1 VPVQQKMT
9 TQDGSTPKAI
19 FLPVL
24 VTLIALCLGA
34 AAALTLLT
42 PNTAAPAG
50 PAELSLVAQRLPY
63 EAQNALRG
71 EASAF
76 DALAKSSARLKSLR
90 AAGNAG
96 AGNAADAAAWNK
108 LSEGV
113 RTVSDARAAVETIQA
128 SNQEA
133 RELAPKLLSELG
145 DLASAVGVQKLEG
158 MSRYLERFELMVQR
172 IQQDLS
178 GLASGVSDAAPA
190 AQRLAD
196 SLEFLNQVVR
206 GLSGEESGL
215 ALTRVTGGAD
225 AEQRLK
231 AVVARN
237 QQFAN
242 SVRKAIGAA
251 ESLSKAQVAA
261 RGLPSVAGTLAAQ
274 LGDAAAPRVD
284 SGASY
289 KPWVLALLGLAAA
302 LFAALVWTYRK
313 SVNVRRSSELRVRE
327 NERNQEAIMRLL
339 DELSSLA
346 DGDLTVQATVT
357 EDITGAIAD
366 SINYAIEA
374 LRELVTTINDSAI
387 QLDGAAK
394 QTQSTAAHMAK
405 ASSAQSRQI
414 SAASESMADMA
425 ASIEEVSGNSERC
438 SDVARHSVDIAH
450 KGGDAVRRTIDGMNA
465 IRETI
470 QETSKRIKRLG
481 ESSQE
486 IGNIV
491 ELINDIAEQT
501 NILALNASIQASMAG
516 EAGRGFA
523 VVADEVQRL
532 AERAANATKQI
543 EVLVR
548 TIQTDTNE
556 AVVSMERSTT
566 DVVGGA
572 LLAENAGAA
581 LEEIEQVSNQIA
593 SLVQNISASARQ
605 QAAVSGNISKNM
617 QVVREISTQTA
628 EGSTATSTSIAK
640 LAALSAQLRKSVAG
654 FRLPDYGGGTTTVG
668 ATSSRLRALIEPAGA
683 PNPGSSNGTGA
694 PVAAAPVGGS
704 APVSAG
710 GMGATN
716 SSSAGNSGKIRKASG
731 FGG

>member
-1 VPVQQKMT
+1 MNMR
-9 TQDGSTPKAI
+9 DNSTPKSTL
-19 FLPVL
+19 LPAL
-24 VTLIALCLGA
+24 VAVIVLCLAGA
-34 AAALTLLT
+34 AVLTLLT
-42 PNTAAPAG
+42 HGASPTAAPA
-50 PAELSLVAQRLPY
+50 AQASLILQRMPF

-71 EASAF
+71 EATAF
-76 DALAKSSARLKSLR
+76 DALAKSVARINGLR
-90 AAGNAG
+90 G
-96 AGNAADAAAWNK
+96 ALTDDKTPDSSWNK
-108 LSEGV
+108 LTDTASKVGE
-113 RTVSDARAAVETIQA
+113 ARKAVETIQTA
-128 SNQEA
+128 NQEA

-158 MSRYLERFELMVQR
+158 MSRYLERFELTVQR
-172 IQQDLS
+172 VQQELNGLS
-178 GLASGVSDAAPA
+178 SGVSGAAPT

-196 SLEFLNQVVR
+196 SLEFLNQVMR

-215 ALTRVTGGAD
+215 ALTRVTGND
-225 AEQRLK
+225 AEQRLRT
-231 AVVARN
+231 VVQRN
-237 QQFAN
+237 QQFGA

-261 RGLPSVAGTLAAQ
+261 RALPALAGGLATGMGESASQKDPG
-274 LGDAAAPRVD
+274 G
-284 SGASY
+284 SY
-289 KPWVLALLGLAAA
+289 KALILILLAVAAAA
-302 LFAALVWTYRK
+302 LGALFWVFLK
-313 SVNVRRSSELRVRE
+313 SVSARRTTELRVRE

-394 QTQSTAAHMAK
+394 QTQGAAAHMAK
-405 ASSAQSRQI
+405 ASGAQSRQI
-414 SAASESMADMA
+414 SSASESMEDMA
-425 ASIEEVSGNSERC
+425 ASIEEVSGNAERC

-465 IRETI
+465 IREAI

-605 QAAVSGNISKNM
+605 QAVASGNISKNM
-617 QVVREISTQTA
+617 QVVREISSQTA

-654 FRLPDYGGGTTTVG
+654 FRLPDFGAGTTT
-668 ATSSRLRALIEPAGA
+668 LGA
-683 PNPGSSNGTGA
+683 PP
-694 PVAAAPVGGS
+694 AALPATPATPS
-704 APVSAG
+704 MPDPVSL
-710 GMGATN
+710 
-716 SSSAGNSGKIRKASG
+716 SNSGRLRKASG
-731 FGG
+731 VGA

>member
-1 VPVQQKMT
+1 MT
-9 TQDGSTPKAI
+9 KRNETASKANL
-19 FLPVL
+19 LPLLAGLIL
-24 VTLIALCLGA
+24 VCVGA

-42 PNTAAPAG
+42 HDAAPVSA
-50 PAELSLVAQRLPY
+50 PAELSLVVQRMPY

-71 EASAF
+71 ESSAF
-76 DALAKSSARLKSLR
+76 DALAKSAARLKTLHGGGGT
-90 AAGNAG
+90 GN
-96 AGNAADAAAWNK
+96 WSK
-108 LSEGV
+108 LSAGV
-113 RTVSDARAAVETIQA
+113 ATVNDARSAVETIQT

-145 DLASAVGVQKLEG
+145 DLASAVGAQKLDG

-172 IQQDLS
+172 VQQDLN

-196 SLEFLNQVVR
+196 SLEFLNQVMR

-215 ALTRVTGGAD
+215 ALPRVSGAD

-231 AVVARN
+231 TVVARN
-237 QQFAN
+237 QQYGN
-242 SVRKAIGAA
+242 TVRKAIGAA
-251 ESLSKAQVAA
+251 EALSKAQAAA
-261 RGLPSVAGTLAAQ
+261 RTLPALASSLAAE
-274 LGDAAAPRVD
+274 LGDAPAARAE
-284 SGASY
+284 SGSGY
-289 KPWVLALLGLAAA
+289 KPWIVSLLGLAAV
-302 LFAALVWTYRK
+302 LLAALAWIYSK
-313 SVNVRRSSELRVRE
+313 SVNVRRTSELRVRE

-387 QLDGAAK
+387 QLDGATK
-394 QTQSTAAHMAK
+394 QTQAAAAHMAK

-414 SAASESMADMA
+414 SSASESMVDMA

-605 QAAVSGNISKNM
+605 QAVASGNISKNM

-640 LAALSAQLRKSVAG
+640 LAALAAQLRKSVSG

-668 ATSSRLRALIEPAGA
+668 STSSPRLPAVNPPAATGAGA
-683 PNPGSSNGTGA
+683 GGA
-694 PVAAAPVGGS
+694 TAGNAASAGGS
-704 APVSAG
+704 A
-710 GMGATN
+710 
-716 SSSAGNSGKIRKASG
+716 GNTGKMRKASG
-731 FGG
+731 FGA

>member
-1 VPVQQKMT
+1 MRNETSSGV
-9 TQDGSTPKAI
+9 GW
-19 FLPVL
+19 LPVL
-24 VTLIALCLGA
+24 LALVVLCLAG

-42 PNTAAPAG
+42 RSSAPAAAPV
-50 PAELSLVAQRLPY
+50 EEFSFIMQRAPF

-71 EASAF
+71 EPSAF
-76 DALAKSSARLKSLR
+76 DALAKSAARLNTLT
-90 AAGNAG
+90 ADG
-96 AGNAADAAAWNK
+96 ALAAARVKFASDWSK
-108 LSEGV
+108 LRDGV
-113 RTVSDARAAVETIQA
+113 TGVGAARSAVESIQG
-128 SNQEA
+128 SNREA

-158 MSRYLERFELMVQR
+158 MNGYLQRFELTVQR
-172 IQQDLS
+172 IEQDLN
-178 GLASGVSDAAPA
+178 GLALGVSDAAPA

-215 ALTRVTGGAD
+215 ALSRVTGAD

-231 AVVARN
+231 IVVQRN

-251 ESLSKAQVAA
+251 EPLSKAQAAA
-261 RGLPSVAGTLAAQ
+261 RALPALAGSLAAEM
-274 LGDAAAPRVD
+274 GSMAPPPAD
-284 SGASY
+284 SGAGF
-289 KPWVLALLGLAAA
+289 KPWILALLGLAAVSLA
-302 LFAALVWTYRK
+302 GLAGVYLK
-313 SVNVRRSSELRVRE
+313 SVNVRRTSELRVRE

-394 QTQSTAAHMAK
+394 QTQGAAAHMAK

-425 ASIEEVSGNSERC
+425 SSIEEVSGNSERC

-668 ATSSRLRALIEPAGA
+668 ATSSTRLPALKEPASTGGA
-683 PNPGSSNGTGA
+683 D
-694 PVAAAPVGGS
+694 
-704 APVSAG
+704 
-710 GMGATN
+710 
-716 SSSAGNSGKIRKASG
+716 NSGKMRKASG
-731 FGG
+731 FSA

>member
-1 VPVQQKMT
+1 MT
-9 TQDGSTPKAI
+9 TKRNDTAPNINLLPILAG
-19 FLPVL
+19 FLL
-24 VTLIALCLGA
+24 LCLLA
-34 AAALTLLT
+34 VAILTAVSRSSA
-42 PNTAAPAG
+42 PVAAPA
-50 PAELSLVAQRLPY
+50 EQMSLVVQRIPF

-76 DALAKSSARLKSLR
+76 DALDKSAARLKSLR
-90 AAGNAG
+90 SAAPGLG
-96 AGNAADAAAWNK
+96 DAASWGK
-108 LSEGV
+108 LNDSV
-113 RTVSDARAAVETIQA
+113 TTVAQARPAVEAIQA
-128 SNQEA
+128 ANQEV

-145 DLASAVGVQKLEG
+145 DLGSSVGVQKLEG
-158 MSRYLERFELMVQR
+158 MSRFLERFELAVQR
-172 IQQDLS
+172 IQQELN
-178 GLASGVSDAAPA
+178 GLGTGVSDAAPS

-196 SLEFLNQVVR
+196 SLEFLNQVIR
-206 GLSGEESGL
+206 GLSGEESGIPIQ
-215 ALTRVTGGAD
+215 RVTGAD
-225 AEQRLK
+225 PEQRLK
-231 AVVARN
+231 TVVQRH
-237 QQFAN
+237 QQYTA

-251 ESLSKAQVAA
+251 DPLSKAQAAA
-261 RGLPSVAGTLAAQ
+261 RALPSLANTLTTQ
-274 LGDAAAPRVD
+274 LA
-284 SGASY
+284 GASPRDENGGGF
-289 KPWVLALLGLAAA
+289 KGLILALLVVAVLLLGALA
-302 LFAALVWTYRK
+302 WTYLQTADQ
-313 SVNVRRSSELRVRE
+313 RRNNELRVRE

-387 QLDGAAK
+387 QLDSAAK
-394 QTQSTAAHMAK
+394 QTQGAAAHMAK

-414 SAASESMADMA
+414 SSASESMADMA

-438 SDVARHSVDIAH
+438 SDVARHSVDVAH

-581 LEEIEQVSNQIA
+581 LGEIEQVSNQIA

-605 QAAVSGNISKNM
+605 QAAASGNISKNM
-617 QVVREISTQTA
+617 QVVREISSQTA

-640 LAALSAQLRKSVAG
+640 LAALSAQLRKSVSG
-654 FRLPDYGGGTTTVG
+654 FRLPDYGGGPKK
-668 ATSSRLRALIEPAGA
+668 TS
-683 PNPGSSNGTGA
+683 
-694 PVAAAPVGGS
+694 GS
-704 APVSAG
+704 APPAPAPATAPKLTAVPESAPP
-710 GMGATN
+710 A
-716 SSSAGNSGKIRKASG
+716 APGKMRKASG
-731 FGG
+731 IGA

>member
-1 VPVQQKMT
+1 MT
-9 TQDGSTPKAI
+9 TRETTASRTSL
-19 FLPVL
+19 LPVL
-24 VTLIALCLGA
+24 LALIVASLAGA
-34 AAALTLLT
+34 AVLTVLARGGA
-42 PNTAAPAG
+42 PAAAPADQ
-50 PAELSLVAQRLPY
+50 LSLVVERIPF

-71 EASAF
+71 EPSAF
-76 DALAKSSARLKSLR
+76 GALDKSMARLKSLSSSSAL
-90 AAGNAG
+90 AAMG
-96 AGNAADAAAWNK
+96 AKLDPESNKFATAAA
-108 LSEGV
+108 
-113 RTVSDARAAVETIQA
+113 TVADARAAVATIQA
-128 SNQEA
+128 ANQET

-158 MSRYLERFELMVQR
+158 MSRYLERFELTVQR
-172 IQQDLS
+172 IQQELA
-178 GLASGVSDAAPA
+178 GLASGVSDAGPT

-196 SLEFLNQVVR
+196 SLEFLNQVMR

-215 ALTRVTGGAD
+215 SLTRVTGAD

-231 AVVARN
+231 TLVQRN
-237 QQFAN
+237 QQFAA

-251 ESLSKAQVAA
+251 EPLSKAQTAA
-261 RGLPSVAGTLAAQ
+261 RSLPALASSLTAQ
-274 LGDAAAPRVD
+274 FGQTQPAPVD
-284 SGASY
+284 SGGAY
-289 KPWVLALLGLAAA
+289 KTWILALLGAAVLLLGA
-302 LFAALVWTYRK
+302 LTWLFLK
-313 SVNVRRSSELRVRE
+313 SANARRGSELRVRE

-339 DELSSLA
+339 DEISSLA
-346 DGDLTVQATVT
+346 EGDLTVQATVT
-357 EDITGAIAD
+357 EDITGTIAD
-366 SINYAIEA
+366 SINYAVEA

-394 QTQSTAAHMAK
+394 QTQGAAAHMAK

-414 SAASESMADMA
+414 SSASESMADMA

-593 SLVQNISASARQ
+593 NLVQNISASARQ
-605 QAAVSGNISKNM
+605 QAVASGNISKNM

-628 EGSTATSTSIAK
+628 ESSTATSTSIAK

-654 FRLPDYGGGTTTVG
+654 FRLPDYGGGTTTTVG
-668 ATSSRLRALIEPAGA
+668 SGTGSSAPRTAGKGSATNGGGSAAGA
-683 PNPGSSNGTGA
+683 GSSLAAGA
-694 PVAAAPVGGS
+694 AAAPGLPPLNE
-704 APVSAG
+704 PV
-710 GMGATN
+710 N
-716 SSSAGNSGKIRKASG
+716 VGNSGQMRKASG
-731 FGG
+731 ASA

>member
-1 VPVQQKMT
+1 MSA
-9 TQDGSTPKAI
+9 QDTTPKAPL
-19 FLPVL
+19 LPALLVL
-24 VTLIALCLGA
+24 IVACLGA
-34 AAALTLLT
+34 AAVLTVMQHGAS
-42 PNTAAPAG
+42 PVAAPADQI
-50 PAELSLVAQRLPY
+50 SLVAERIPF

-71 EASAF
+71 DMGSF
-76 DALAKSSARLKSLR
+76 DALGKSIARLR
-90 AAGNAG
+90 ALSAGSPGAG
-96 AGNAADAAAWNK
+96 APLQAAVGKVSTAAAAVADA
-108 LSEGV
+108 
-113 RTVSDARAAVETIQA
+113 RPAVETMQTA
-128 SNQEA
+128 NQET
-133 RELAPKLLSELG
+133 RDLAPKLLSELG
-145 DLASAVGVQKLEG
+145 DLGSAVGAQKLEG
-158 MSRYLERFELMVQR
+158 MSRYLERFELAVQR
-172 IQQDLS
+172 IQQELN
-178 GLASGVSDAAPA
+178 GMASGVSDAAPT

-196 SLEFLNQVVR
+196 SLEFLSQVIR
-206 GLSGEESGL
+206 GLSGEESGM
-215 ALTRVTGGAD
+215 ALTRVTGPD

-231 AVVARN
+231 IVVQRN
-237 QQFAN
+237 QQFTA
-242 SVRKAIGAA
+242 SVRKAIAAA
-251 ESLSKAQVAA
+251 EPLSKAQGAA
-261 RGLPSVAGTLAAQ
+261 RSLPALTSEVTRQ
-274 LGDAAAPRVD
+274 LGGTTAPPVQPANGYRL
-284 SGASY
+284 
-289 KPWVLALLGLAAA
+289 WILALLVVAVALLGALAWQ
-302 LFAALVWTYRK
+302 FRK
-313 SVNVRRSSELRVRE
+313 SASARRSSELRVRE

-366 SINYAIEA
+366 SINYAVEA

-387 QLDGAAK
+387 QLDGAAR
-394 QTQSTAAHMAK
+394 QTQAVAAHMAK

-438 SDVARHSVDIAH
+438 ADVARHSVDVAH

-654 FRLPDYGGGTTTVG
+654 FRLPDYGAGTTTVG
-668 ATSSRLRALIEPAGA
+668 AVTPVAGLKPVSGP
-683 PNPGSSNGTGA
+683 PNPGPPNPGPRSAG
-694 PVAAAPVGGS
+694 PVAAGS
-704 APVSAG
+704 
-710 GMGATN
+710 
-716 SSSAGNSGKIRKASG
+716 SGKLRKASG
-731 FGG
+731 AGA

>member
-1 VPVQQKMT
+1 MN
-9 TQDGSTPKAI
+9 TPIAKPLKSRFA
-19 FLPVL
+19 PVL
-24 VTLIALCLGA
+24 AALILLCLAG
-34 AAALTLLT
+34 AAALTWR
-42 PNTAAPAG
+42 ARGAPA
-50 PAELSLVAQRLPY
+50 AADQQLALMVQRIPF

-71 EASAF
+71 EPGAF
-76 DALAKSSARLKSLR
+76 VALAQSAGRMSQLRPALANPSL
-90 AAGNAG
+90 
-96 AGNAADAAAWNK
+96 AADADWSRLGEAAAAV
-108 LSEGV
+108 EAG
-113 RTVSDARAAVETIQA
+113 RAAVETVQA
-128 SNQEA
+128 AN
-133 RELAPKLLSELG
+133 RESREIAPKLLSELG
-145 DLASAVGVQKLEG
+145 DVASAVGVKNLEV
-158 MSRYLERFELMVQR
+158 MSRYLERFELAVQR
-172 IQQDLS
+172 VQQELT
-178 GLASGVSDAAPA
+178 GMATGVSDAAPA

-196 SLEFLNQVVR
+196 SLEFLNQVMR
-206 GLSGEESGL
+206 GLSGEDSGL
-215 ALTRVTGGAD
+215 GLPRVTGTDG
-225 AEQRLK
+225 EQRLK
-231 AVVARN
+231 VAVQRN
-237 QQFAN
+237 QQFAQ

-251 ESLSKAQVAA
+251 DSLAKAQNAA
-261 RGLPSVAGTLAAQ
+261 RGLPGLAEH
-274 LGDAAAPRVD
+274 LGGELVRIEPTAAATSGPRESV
-284 SGASY
+284 
-289 KPWVLALLGLAAA
+289 VLALLVLAAV
-302 LFAALVWTYRK
+302 LLVGLVWFVSK
-313 SVNVRRSSELRVRE
+313 SLNARHTTELRVRE

-387 QLDGAAK
+387 QLDGAAR
-394 QTQSTAAHMAK
+394 QTQSAAAHMAK
-405 ASSAQSRQI
+405 ASGAQSRQI

-425 ASIEEVSGNSERC
+425 ASIEEVSGNSER
-438 SDVARHSVDIAH
+438 SADVARHSVDIAH

-605 QAAVSGNISKNM
+605 QAAASGNISKNM
-617 QVVREISTQTA
+617 QVVREISSQTA
-628 EGSTATSTSIAK
+628 DASTATSSSVAK

-654 FRLPDYGGGTTTVG
+654 FRLPDYGGGATTTVG
-668 ATSSRLRALIEPAGA
+668 ASSTRLPALQSPVD
-683 PNPGSSNGTGA
+683 TGA
-694 PVAAAPVGGS
+694 
-704 APVSAG
+704 
-710 GMGATN
+710 
-716 SSSAGNSGKIRKASG
+716 SGTMRKASG
-731 FGG
+731 IGA

>member
-1 VPVQQKMT
+1 M
-9 TQDGSTPKAI
+9 STRDNTPPSKTNL
-19 FLPVL
+19 LPAL
-24 VTLIALCLGA
+24 LALIVLCLGGA
-34 AAALTLLT
+34 AVLTLLT
-42 PNTAAPAG
+42 HSAPPVAAPA
-50 PAELSLVAQRLPY
+50 EQLSFVVQRVPF

-71 EASAF
+71 EPSAF
-76 DALAKSSARLKSLR
+76 DALGKSAAQIKSLLK
-90 AAGNAG
+90 ALPDAKGSP
-96 AGNAADAAAWNK
+96 DAAWAK
-108 LSEGV
+108 
-113 RTVSDARAAVETIQA
+113 VSDAAVTVGQARTAVERIQA

-145 DLASAVGVQKLEG
+145 DLASAVGAQKLEG
-158 MSRYLERFELMVQR
+158 MSRYLERFELTVQR
-172 IQQDLS
+172 VQQELGGLS
-178 GLASGVSDAAPA
+178 SSVSDAAPT

-196 SLEFLNQVVR
+196 SLEFLNQVMR
-206 GLSGEESGL
+206 GLSGEDSGL
-215 ALTRVTGGAD
+215 ALSRVTGTD

-231 AVVARN
+231 IVVQRN
-237 QQFAN
+237 QQFAA

-251 ESLSKAQVAA
+251 EPLSKAQIAARTLPALAVALASGIGESAPPRDSGSGYKPLILILLGVAA
-261 RGLPSVAGTLAAQ
+261 
-274 LGDAAAPRVD
+274 
-284 SGASY
+284 
-289 KPWVLALLGLAAA
+289 ALLGVLSWVF
-302 LFAALVWTYRK
+302 LK
-313 SVNVRRSSELRVRE
+313 SVSARRNTELRVRE

-394 QTQSTAAHMAK
+394 QTQGAAAHMAK

-414 SAASESMADMA
+414 SSASESMADMA

-438 SDVARHSVDIAH
+438 SDVARHSVDVAH

-605 QAAVSGNISKNM
+605 QAAASGNISKNM
-617 QVVREISTQTA
+617 QVVREISSQTA

-654 FRLPDYGGGTTTVG
+654 FRLPDYGGGTTTLG
-668 ATSSRLRALIEPAGA
+668 TS
-683 PNPGSSNGTGA
+683 
-694 PVAAAPVGGS
+694 
-704 APVSAG
+704 
-710 GMGATN
+710 
-716 SSSAGNSGKIRKASG
+716 SSSAMALPAVPAPPLRGSGEILRKASG
-731 FGG
+731 VGA

>member
-1 VPVQQKMT
+1 MT
-9 TQDGSTPKAI
+9 TRETPSKTNL
-19 FLPVL
+19 LPPLLASIV
-24 VTLIALCLGA
+24 LCLVG
-34 AAALTLLT
+34 AAALTVLT
-42 PNTAAPAG
+42 RGGAPVAAPA
-50 PAELSLVAQRLPY
+50 EQLSLVLERVPF

-76 DALAKSSARLKSLR
+76 DALGKSVARLHTLT
-90 AAGNAG
+90 AAGSLPGGQAKLDADLNKFG
-96 AGNAADAAAWNK
+96 AAVSTVADAR
-108 LSEGV
+108 V
-113 RTVSDARAAVETIQA
+113 AVETIQA
-128 SNQEA
+128 ANQET

-158 MSRYLERFELMVQR
+158 MSRYLERFELTVQH
-172 IQQDLS
+172 IQQELN
-178 GLASGVSDAAPA
+178 GLASGVTDAAPT

-196 SLEFLNQVVR
+196 SLEFLSQVVR

-215 ALTRVTGGAD
+215 ALSRVTGAD

-231 AVVARN
+231 TVVQRN
-237 QQFAN
+237 QQFAS

-251 ESLSKAQVAA
+251 EALSKAQIAA
-261 RGLPSVAGTLAAQ
+261 RSLSALSGDIRAQ
-274 LGDAAAPRVD
+274 IGGAPAVPAD
-284 SGASY
+284 SGAGY
-289 KPWVLALLGLAAA
+289 KIGILALLGLAA
-302 LFAALVWTYRK
+302 LLLGTLTLLIYK
-313 SVNVRRSSELRVRE
+313 SANARRSSELRVRE

-394 QTQSTAAHMAK
+394 QTQAAAAHMVK
-405 ASSAQSRQI
+405 ASGAQSRQI

-438 SDVARHSVDIAH
+438 ADVARHSVDVAH

-605 QAAVSGNISKNM
+605 QAVASGNISKSM
-617 QVVREISTQTA
+617 QVVRDISTQTA
-628 EGSTATSTSIAK
+628 EGSTATSANIAK

-668 ATSSRLRALIEPAGA
+668 AAT
-683 PNPGSSNGTGA
+683 
-694 PVAAAPVGGS
+694 PVAGLPASNQPV
-704 APVSAG
+704 
-710 GMGATN
+710 T
-716 SSSAGNSGKIRKASG
+716 AGNSAKMRKASG
-731 FGG
+731 AGA